1 MLSEDR
7 LTESIP
13 SEREDQQTSL
23 YTYEILTYP
32 ADYTLEVLVGHWEKL
47 IVVPAEQRQ
56 FIWTQAQASKL
67 IESFLMGLPVPP
79 IYFFQYVNDSKL
91 WVVDGLQRLQ
101 SIAYFF
107 SGFFGEPKPNKKV
120 PVFSLT
126 GLNKKSPF
134 KDRTYLWLQEND
146 ENAFN
151 KLQNSVLR
159 SFVMKQ
165 LQPKDNTS
173 IFQVFE
179 RLNSGGMVL
188 QGQEIRNCIYTG
200 RFNDL
205 LKKLNTYPAWR
216 VIVGSKTPDRR
227 MKDIELVLRFF
238 ALFSD
243 LKHYKKPLKGFLNDF
258 MEDHRDLSQEKCEEF
273 KILFR
278 RTADAVVAYLNPRP
292 FHVRK
297 GLNVAVYDSVFTA
310 FARRINEV
318 SPPTAPV
325 PLIEGKVFGVPKPS
339 AERITTMQNR
349 FQELLNDD
357 DYTLWVSRATTDDDV
372 VPKRINKAEEV
383 LFRQ

>member
-1 MLSEDR
+1 MLSEDK
-7 LTESIP
+7 LTERIP
-13 SEREDQQTSL
+13 SEQEDQQTSL

-32 ADYTLEVLVGHWEKL
+32 VDYTLEILVGHWEKL
-47 IVVPAEQRQ
+47 IVVPEEQRK
-56 FIWTQAQASKL
+56 FIWSQAQASKL

-107 SGFFGEPKPNKKV
+107 SGLFGEQTPNKKV

-134 KDRTYLWLQEND
+134 KDRTYSWLQEND
-146 ENAFN
+146 ETAFS

-188 QGQEIRNCIYTG
+188 QGQEIRNCIFTG
-200 RFNDL
+200 RFNNL
-205 LKKLNTYPAWR
+205 LKQLNSDASWR
-216 VIVGSKTPDRR
+216 QVVGSKSHDRR
-227 MKDIELVLRFF
+227 MKDIELILRFF

-258 MEDHRDLSQEKCEEF
+258 MDSYRHLSDEECATF
-273 KILFR
+273 ATLFR
-278 RTADAVVAYLNPRP
+278 RTADAVVAYFGPRP

-310 FARRINEV
+310 FARRIDEI
-318 SPPTAPV
+318 SSMTATAPPPTEQQIADMR
-325 PLIEGKVFGVPKPS
+325 
-339 AERITTMQNR
+339 ERFDR
-349 FQELLNDD
+349 LLVDTE
-357 DYTLWVSRATTDDDV
+357 YTKWVSRATTDDDV
-372 VPKRINKAEEV
+372 VPKRINKAEAM
-383 LFRQ
+383 LFG